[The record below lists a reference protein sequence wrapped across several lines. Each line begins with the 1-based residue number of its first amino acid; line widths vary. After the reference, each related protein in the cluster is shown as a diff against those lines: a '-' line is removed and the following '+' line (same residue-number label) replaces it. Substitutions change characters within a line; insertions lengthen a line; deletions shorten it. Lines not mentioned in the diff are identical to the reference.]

1 MYVSQ
6 KKVGFLLS
14 AALAVTLALL
24 FLVPLQSF
32 AYETNV
38 FVTKW
43 QGSKGAKPGE
53 KGKIVF
59 PLDVK
64 DAEWRFYKM
73 STTPPSTWQAKKTFY
88 VGKIG
93 EESLKGAL
101 TLETDEN
108 AVYVLEIK
116 GNITRIALGL
126 KGKPFGSVENLLEI
140 VQWGS
145 STFTYLNSAFAG
157 CKNLKIN
164 PETIDRPNMG
174 SCTHFSSAFRECK
187 NLVDISP
194 KNDASKAWSLNSAIS
209 LVSMFEY
216 CDAFKGESLKHW
228 KTPEV
233 RSFSSMF
240 THCAKFDADLS
251 GWDVSHG
258 NSFEAMF
265 YKCGHFNGK
274 GLANWKVH
282 GRHFH
287 AMFAHCTVLDF
298 IPNHETWNLSKAD
311 RVTNMFQGCSQFGKN
326 DSQDK
331 MALVLTKWGEQ
342 LKHIKNFYAMFQG
355 CAYLKGKGFAQWL
368 TGKSKA
374 ENLNNMFEGCRDFQE
389 NLSAWKVDSVKSMR
403 SLFANC
409 KSFKGEGL
417 NGWNVSKVTD
427 MSYMFRECTKFT
439 ENLKD
444 WKVGKVK
451 DFSYMFYNNSKI
463 PTDFTNWDVSSGEM
477 FKAMFSSCSDFTGE
491 TLVGWNV
498 SNGVNFDDMFANA
511 SKFNADLNGWR
522 LRSAVSTQ
530 QMFAN
535 CKQFQQELKD
545 WYVENIVNTTGMFA
559 GCEEF
564 NSNISGWK
572 FKNLQDMSRMFQH
585 AAQFRQN
592 LENWNVS
599 NVRHMDSAFAYAKA
613 FKGEGLDKWNVG
625 ECQTFNATFKGAKNF
640 GGDLSKWDLRSAEEL
655 AYMFENANVGKTDF
669 SNWNVENITTM
680 QGLFKNA
687 EGDIEDVSGWNTK
700 SCMEMKDIFYAAKGM
715 RHPIGNWDF
724 SALAN
729 RSEVTLTGCG
739 MGVNAWDETLLK
751 WKERQPFKG
760 KSGVTV
766 DASEILDSQGR
777 VKNSKL
783 YYSKKEAHDG
793 VQDVSITGDEYV
805 NKEIAILITEKDKDG
820 KPIQVVTYK
829 TRLKVGEKKDLVE
842 RLSSGVMTDAS
853 SWSVA
858 PDSQVMINE
867 YGAEHDKEPRRIR
880 YLKGEKKVEGLRPGK
895 AKILL
900 KASNPGQY
908 PLHTFCDIYVY
919 KPIEQLG
926 FKQSRYTL
934 PVGEVLDL
942 RKELVINPEDVTYP
956 DSIEF
961 VVEQTQH
968 EFAQVLKNK
977 YSGQIKGLKAAEK
990 VKVTVTATDREKT
1003 DKTIV
1008 KAIIEINVV
1017 DIPANS
1023 IKIVPQSILL
1033 GKNAANKVKV
1043 RIYFDPTNT
1052 TDKKVTFSFENND
1065 NLVDI
1070 DTTTGA
1076 TLTGKSK
1083 VGVCTLVAT
1092 TNNGKVAKAKVRVVE
1107 SYVPVKDINLIPRKT
1122 LDIPLGTK
1130 KQLTVEVL
1138 PPEASNKGVIFISK
1152 NEEIFTVDESGI
1164 VFAKQ
1169 VGTAKLRIESVEN
1182 KAAFDEIDVNVYSNP
1197 VTEIELITEEN
1208 IQIGKG
1214 EKYRIKYKILPD
1226 DASDKTITC
1235 RSENEEFVSVDPT
1248 TGEITGV
1255 EEGGPVNIRIKANG
1269 ATGDLEKIVKVTC
1282 VAAKATTG
1290 LTLTPSNLTLW
1301 PGDER
1306 DLQLTFVPEDAT
1318 DRDIDWSSSLVE
1330 VVTVEHGHL
1339 VAKSAGES
1347 VITASL
1353 HSNPAI
1359 KVHCKVVVRAHIG
1372 AESIEIYPKELK
1384 LGIGNEYK
1392 LDVFPTPANAT
1403 KYEVIWALEEGEEYV
1418 TFDPETQIVKGNVVG
1433 VAKISAALKA
1443 NPNDKSICTVNV
1455 VTPAVPVN
1463 TLKFNPDVVEIEYG
1477 EPMNLYPNLVFE
1489 PDNANDLWI
1498 DWESAN
1504 PDVVSVRSG
1513 IVFGN
1518 AATTEG
1524 VLITASLHSDK
1535 SKKAACRV
1543 KVKEPKTPKRIE
1555 MITANLRIKKGE
1567 SRDLTVNFY
1576 PETATDRKLKW
1587 KSSNTGIATVDQ
1599 QGRVQALEK
1608 GFTMITA
1615 THVSDPEVTTFCT
1628 VEVVDE
1634 TTALIESIAIEDVE
1648 VTEGK
1653 TIDLNITFRPGSI
1666 FDRELVYKGIE
1677 LNKFGISEGKIIGIA
1692 PTDQDVEVMAYL
1704 RKDPQ
1709 VKTTFKVKVLPKVV
1723 VTSFTLNHENLVIY
1737 EHNQARI
1744 LIQTEPAGG
1753 DTSGAV
1759 WETENNEICTVE
1771 DGVVSAIKVG
1781 KTRVNVTLNGKTVGC
1796 NVEVRAVGTIDET
1809 AVADALWADVRV
1821 YPNPFTSE
1829 LFVANL
1835 QDATQIRILNAQGLV
1850 LRSLPSQGLRD
1861 IRIAVDTLPQGLYL
1875 LVLEKEGTA
1884 LRKTFRLVK

>member
-1 MYVSQ
+1 MSQ
-6 KKVGFLLS
+6 KKVGFFLN
-14 AALAVTLALL
+14 AALAVTLALF
-24 FLVPLQSF
+24 FLAPLQSF
-32 AYETNV
+32 AQNITYDTKN

-43 QGSKGAKPGE
+43 A
-53 KGKIVF
+53 GKEEQDIIF
-59 PLDVK
+59 PLNVENAK
-64 DAEWRFYKM
+64 WRFYKVGT
-73 STTPPSTWQAKKTFY
+73 SAPSTWQGPRTFQ
-88 VGKIG
+88 IG
-93 EESLKGAL
+93 DKADAL
-101 TLETDEN
+101 THLKLTPTEDGT
-108 AVYVLEIK
+108 YVLEIQ
-116 GNITRIALGL
+116 GDITRIALGL
-126 KGKPFGSVENLLEI
+126 NGKPFGSAASLLEI
-140 VQWGS
+140 VQWGTAS
-145 STFTYLNSAFAG
+145 NFTYFHSAFAG
-157 CKNLKIN
+157 CKNLTIN
-164 PETIDRPNMG
+164 TATIDRPNVAT
-174 SCTHFSSAFRECK
+174 CKVFSYAFRECK
-187 NLVDISP
+187 KLVDISP
-194 KNDASKAWSLNSAIS
+194 DDASKAWQMTSVTSLSGT
-209 LVSMFEY
+209 FEH
-216 CDAFKGESLKHW
+216 CEAFKGTSLKHW
-228 KTPEV
+228 RPVKV
-233 RSFSSMF
+233 RTFSALFS
-240 THCAKFDADLS
+240 HCTVFDADLS
-251 GWDVSHG
+251 GWNVSNGDV
-258 NSFEAMF
+258 FEVMF
-265 YKCGHFNGK
+265 YKCRQFK
-274 GLANWKVH
+274 GIGLKDWNVSR

-287 AMFAHCTVLDF
+287 AMFAYCTVLHF
-298 IPNHETWNLSKAD
+298 IPNMSTWNLSNA
-311 RVTNMFQGCSQFGKN
+311 RAVTNMFQGCEKFGKIEEAG
-326 DSQDK
+326 DQELD
-331 MALVLTKWGEQ
+331 LTVWGKQ
-342 LKHIKNFYAMFQG
+342 LKHIKNFSEMFRG
-355 CAYLKGKGFAQWL
+355 CHNFRGKGLAKWL
-368 TGKSKA
+368 AKENGSKA
-374 ENLNNMFEGCRDFQE
+374 EKLYGMFSGCKEVVED
-389 NLSAWKVDSVKSMR
+389 LSAWKVDSVKNMR
-403 SLFANC
+403 ALFEDC
-409 KSFKGEGL
+409 KAFKGTGL
-417 NGWNVSKVTD
+417 NEWKVDKVTD
-427 MSYMFRECTKFT
+427 MAYMFKECTAFT
-439 ENLKD
+439 EDLKD
-444 WKVGKVK
+444 WKVGKVT
-451 DFSYMFYNNSKI
+451 DFSFMFYNNAKI
-463 PTDFTNWDVSSGEM
+463 ATDFTHWDVSAGQN
-477 FKAMFSSCSDFTGE
+477 FSSMFTSCTEFTGE
-491 TLVGWNV
+491 TLKHWNV
-498 SNGVNFDDMFANA
+498 SNGVNFDKMFSNA
-511 SKFNADLNGWR
+511 RKLNVDLGGWR
-522 LRSAVSTQ
+522 LRNAVTSR

-535 CKQFQQELKD
+535 CVEFNKDLKD
-545 WYVENIVNTTGMFA
+545 WYVENIVNTEGMFL
-559 GCEEF
+559 GCGKF
-564 NSNISGWK
+564 NGDISGWR
-572 FKNLQDMSRMFQH
+572 FKNLQDMSRMFQW
-585 AAQFRQN
+585 AVSFNRD
-592 LENWNVS
+592 LGKWNVS
-599 NVRHMDSAFAYAKA
+599 NVRHMDSTFAYAKA
-613 FKGEGLDKWNVG
+613 FKGKGLDKWNVG
-625 ECQTFNATFKGAKNF
+625 ECQTFNATFKKAEAF
-640 GGDLSKWDLRSAEEL
+640 DGDLSNWDLHSAEQL
-655 AYMFENANVGKTDF
+655 AYMFEKGKVGKTDF
-669 SNWNVENITTM
+669 SNWNVKNVTTM
-680 QGLFKNA
+680 QGMFKEA
-687 EGDIEDVSGWNTK
+687 VGDIEDVSEWNTEN
-700 SCMEMKDIFYAAKGM
+700 CENMKDIFYKAKGM
-715 RHPIGNWDF
+715 RHPLGKWNF
-724 SALAN
+724 SKLAPN
-729 RSEVTLTGCG
+729 SEVTLEECG
-739 MGVNAWDETLLK
+739 MGLSAWDETLLQ
-751 WKERQPFKG
+751 WH
-760 KSGVTV
+760 
-766 DASEILDSQGR
+766 
-777 VKNSKL
+777 KNSAFKDKEDITVNATKL
-783 YYSKKEAHDG
+783 VYSTAKEAHEKLI
-793 VQDVSITGDEYV
+793 VPSNLNIEGDSY
-805 NKEIAILITEKDKDG
+805 LDKDLALVLVERDAQG
-820 KPIQVVTYK
+820 QVKSKTVTYK
-829 TRLKVGEKKDLVE
+829 LRLKVGEKKELE
-842 RLSSGVMTDAS
+842 ARLKNETLDKH
-853 SWSVA
+853 SWSVV
-858 PDSQVMINE
+858 PDNQAL
-867 YGAEHDKEPRRIR
+867 AETEPEHNQEPRLIR
-880 YLKGEKKVEGLRPGK
+880 YLKKGNDDKVVEVEGLRPGK
-895 AKILL
+895 AKLKL
-900 KASNPGQY
+900 KAALANDES
-908 PLHTFCDIYVY
+908 LLRTFCDVYVY
-919 KPIEQLG
+919 KPIESIG
-926 FKQSRYTL
+926 FKQNRYTL
-934 PVGEVLDL
+934 AVGDVLDL
-942 RKELVINPEDVTYP
+942 RKELIINPEDATYL
-956 DSIEF
+956 DSVEF

-968 EFAQVLKNK
+968 EFAEVLKNK
-977 YSGQIKGLKAAEK
+977 YSGLVKGLKAAEK
-990 VKVTVTATDREKT
+990 VKVTVTTTDREKS
-1003 DKTIV
+1003 DKTKV
-1008 KAIIEINVV
+1008 TTTIEIDVV
-1017 DIPANS
+1017 DVPVNS

-1043 RIYFDPTNT
+1043 RVYFDPANA
-1052 TDKKVTFSFENND
+1052 TDKKVNFTFEGND
-1065 NLVDI
+1065 NPKLVDI

-1076 TLTGKSK
+1076 TLTAKSHI
-1083 VGVCTLVAT
+1083 GVCTLVAT
-1092 TNNGKVAKAKVRVVE
+1092 TSNGKEAKAKIRVVE
-1107 SYVPVKDINLIPRKT
+1107 SYVPVKDINLLVRKID
-1122 LDIPLGTK
+1122 LPLGTK
-1130 KQLTVEVL
+1130 KQLAVEVT
-1138 PPEASNKGVIFISK
+1138 PPLASNKGLIFTSLD
-1152 NEEIFTVDESGI
+1152 EEIVTVDESGF
-1164 VFAKQ
+1164 VFGKQ
-1169 VGTAKLRIESVEN
+1169 VGEAKVRIESVEN
-1182 KAAFDEIDVNVYSNP
+1182 RAAFDEATINVYSNP
-1197 VTEIELITEEN
+1197 VTEIDLITEAE
-1208 IQIGKG
+1208 IKIGKG
-1214 EKYRIKYKILPD
+1214 EKYRIKYKIVPE

-1235 RSENEEFVSVDPT
+1235 SSENETIVSVDPT

-1353 HSNPAI
+1353 HSNPTI
-1359 KVHCKVVVRAHIG
+1359 KVYCKVVVRAHIG

-1403 KYEVIWALEEGEEYV
+1403 KYEVIWKLEEGEDYV

-1463 TLKFNPDVVEIEYG
+1463 TLRFNPDVVEIEYG

-1567 SRDLTVNFY
+1567 SRDLTVNSY

-1634 TTALIESIAIEDVE
+1634 MTALIESIAIEDVE

-1759 WETENNEICTVE
+1759 WETENSEICTVE

-1809 AVADALWADVRV
+1809 AVVDALWADVRV

>member
-1 MYVSQ
+1 MSQ
-6 KKVGFLLS
+6 KKVGFLLN
-14 AALAVTLALL
+14 AALAVTLALF
-24 FLVPLQSF
+24 FLAPLQSF
-32 AYETNV
+32 AQNITYDSKN

-43 QGSKGAKPGE
+43 D
-53 KGKIVF
+53 GKKETDIIF
-59 PLDVK
+59 PLNVENAK
-64 DAEWRFYKM
+64 WRFYKVGT
-73 STTPPSTWQAKKTFY
+73 SAPSTWQGPKTFE
-88 VGKIG
+88 VGDKADAPTH
-93 EESLKGAL
+93 LKL
-101 TLETDEN
+101 TPPEDGT
-108 AVYVLEIK
+108 YVLEIQ
-116 GNITRIALGL
+116 GNITKIALGFNA
-126 KGKPFGSVENLLEI
+126 KPFGSVLNLLEI
-140 VQWGS
+140 VHWGS
-145 STFTYLNSAFAG
+145 SVFTDLHSAFTG
-157 CKNLKIN
+157 CKKLTIN
-164 PETIDRPNMG
+164 PKTIDKPNVQ
-174 SCTHFSSAFRECK
+174 SCRYFSHAFRECK
-187 NLVDISP
+187 NLVDISDP
-194 KNDASKAWSLNSAIS
+194 DDASKAWQLSRAIS
-209 LVSMFEY
+209 FTGMFDHCE
-216 CDAFKGESLKHW
+216 AFTGKSLKYW
-228 KTPEV
+228 RPTTAQ
-233 RSFSSMF
+233 SFSSMF
-240 THCAKFDADLS
+240 SYCTVFDTDLKD
-251 GWDVSHG
+251 WDVSNG
-258 NSFEAMF
+258 DSFEAMF
-265 YKCGHFNGK
+265 YRCVSFKGT
-274 GLANWKVH
+274 GLANWKVSR

-287 AMFAHCTVLDF
+287 AMFAHCVVLNF
-298 IPNHETWNLSKAD
+298 KPNLSTWNLSKA
-311 RVTNMFQGCSQFGKN
+311 RSVTNMFQGCEIFGKN
-326 DSQDK
+326 QNLD
-331 MALVLTKWGEQ
+331 LTKWGTQ
-342 LKHIKNFYAMFQG
+342 LKHIKNFTSMFAG
-355 CAYLKGKGFAQWL
+355 CASFEGKGLAKWL
-368 TGKSKA
+368 AGEHKA
-374 ENLNNMFEGCRDFQE
+374 ENLSSMFSGCKEFVED
-389 NLSAWKVDSVKSMR
+389 LSEWKVDSVKNMR
-403 SLFANC
+403 NLFANC
-409 KSFKGEGL
+409 QRFTGTGL
-417 NGWNVSKVTD
+417 NGWKVDKVTD
-427 MSYMFRECTKFT
+427 MSGTFRDCFAFT
-439 ENLKD
+439 EDLKD
-444 WKVGKVK
+444 WKVGNVT
-451 DFSYMFYNNSKI
+451 DFSLMFYNNRNVA
-463 PTDFTNWDVSSGEM
+463 TDFTHWDVSSGKYFNNM
-477 FKAMFSSCSDFTGE
+477 FAGCNNLNGNSLKF
-491 TLVGWNV
+491 WNV
-498 SNGVNFDDMFANA
+498 ANGVNFDRMFNGV
-511 SKFNADLNGWR
+511 KTFNGDLSDWR
-522 LRSAVSTQ
+522 PRSAETTRY
-530 QMFAN
+530 MFAN
-535 CKQFQQELKD
+535 CTAFASELSN
-545 WYVENIVNTTGMFA
+545 WSVENVVDTEAMFL
-559 GCEEF
+559 GCENF
-564 NSNISGWK
+564 VSDISGWK
-572 FKNLQDMSRMFQH
+572 FKNLQNISQMFKS
-585 AAQFRQN
+585 ASKFNRD
-592 LENWNVS
+592 LGKWNVS
-599 NVRHMDSAFAYAKA
+599 NVRHMDSVFRSATDFEGK
-613 FKGEGLDKWNVG
+613 GLDKWDVK
-625 ECQTFNATFKGAKNF
+625 ECLTFNAMFKKAVAFK
-640 GGDLSKWDLRSAEEL
+640 GDLSKWDLRSAEEL
-655 AYMFENANVGKTDF
+655 AYMFEEGSVGATDF
-669 SNWNVENITTM
+669 SNWNVANVTTM
-680 QGLFKNA
+680 QGMFRKA
-687 EGDIEDVSGWNTK
+687 TGDIEDLSGWKTSN
-700 SCMEMKDIFYAAKGM
+700 CGNMQDIFFEAKGM
-715 RHPIGNWDF
+715 RHPIGEWDF
-724 SALAN
+724 SALADN
-729 RSEVTLTGCG
+729 SEITLSGCG
-739 MGVNAWDETLLK
+739 MGVNAYDETLLK
-751 WKERQPFKG
+751 WKERDAFKG
-760 KSGVTV
+760 KSGV
-766 DASEILDSQGR
+766 R
-777 VKNSKL
+777 VKANNLFYSQKEVHEKL
-783 YYSKKEAHDG
+783 RGAQVDFE
-793 VQDVSITGDEYV
+793 GDTPID
-805 NKEIAILITEKDKDG
+805 KEIAILVTEKDNSGNPK
-820 KPIQVVTYK
+820 QVVTYK

-842 RLSSGVMTDAS
+842 RLKGGVATDEN
-853 SWSVA
+853 SWSVV
-858 PDSQVMINE
+858 PDDQSKVSE
-867 YGAEHDKEPRRIR
+867 FGAEHDKEPRRIR
-880 YLKGEKKVEGLRPGK
+880 YLKTEKKVEGLRPGK

-900 KASNPGQY
+900 KASNPSHY

-919 KPIEQLG
+919 KPIEEIG
-926 FKQSRYTL
+926 FKQNRYTL
-934 PVGEVLDL
+934 PVGDVLDL
-942 RKELVINPEDVTYP
+942 RKELVINPEDATYP

-961 VVEQTQH
+961 VIEQTQH
-968 EFAQVLKNK
+968 EFAEVLKNK
-977 YSGQIKGLKAAEK
+977 YSGLVKGLKAAEK
-990 VKVTVTATDREKT
+990 VKVTVTAKDREKS

-1008 KAIIEINVV
+1008 TTTIEIDVV
-1017 DIPANS
+1017 DVPVNS

-1043 RIYFDPTNT
+1043 RVYFDPANA
-1052 TDKKVTFSFENND
+1052 TDKKVNFTFEGND
-1065 NLVDI
+1065 NPKLVDI

-1076 TLTGKSK
+1076 TLTAKSHI
-1083 VGVCTLVAT
+1083 GVCTLVAT
-1092 TNNGKVAKAKVRVVE
+1092 TSNGKEAKAKIRVVE
-1107 SYVPVKDINLIPRKT
+1107 SYVPVKDINLLVRNID
-1122 LDIPLGTK
+1122 LPLGTK
-1130 KQLTVEVL
+1130 KQLAVEVT
-1138 PPEASNKGVIFISK
+1138 PPLASNKGLIFTSLD
-1152 NEEIFTVDESGI
+1152 EEIVTVDESGF
-1164 VFAKQ
+1164 VFGKQ
-1169 VGTAKLRIESVEN
+1169 VGKAKVRIESVEN
-1182 KAAFDEIDVNVYSNP
+1182 RAAFDEATINVYSNP
-1197 VTEIELITEEN
+1197 VTEIDLITEEE
-1208 IQIGKG
+1208 IKIGKG
-1214 EKYRIKYKILPD
+1214 EKYRIKYKIVPE

-1235 RSENEEFVSVDPT
+1235 SSENDAIVSVDPT

-1301 PGDER
+1301 PSDER

-1353 HSNPAI
+1353 HSNPTI
-1359 KVHCKVVVRAHIG
+1359 KVYCKVVVRAHIG

-1403 KYEVIWALEEGEEYV
+1403 KYEVIWALEEGEDYV

-1463 TLKFNPDVVEIEYG
+1463 TLRFNPDVVEIEYG

-1759 WETENNEICTVE
+1759 WETENSEICTVE

-1850 LRSLPSQGLRD
+1850 LRSMSSQGLRD